1 MTCFVGWRGWQWA
14 ALAMVT
20 LGLVAA
26 TPASAAE
33 PPNLVSA
40 KAGATVVARSSS
52 YGGSWDVENL
62 VANQE
67 RSDGAVPTWCTANG
81 APFPHWAVIQLPKR
95 SWLTTL
101 VFNNFLPDER
111 GWPGISAKD
120 VELQVSDQ
128 SASAGFQTVAR
139 FQLERNENNQ
149 MVRLEPAQGRWLKIV
164 ITSNWGNP
172 DYTELGQ
179 LGAFDDGSR
188 RQNVAGVLE
197 TKGTLDVY
205 GIYFDFASATLR
217 EESSPVLGS
226 IAAYLGSNPSVRLAV
241 EGHTDK
247 VGDAKANLVLSEN
260 RARAVVAALGKL
272 GIESQ
277 RLDAAGF
284 GAQKPIASNDT
295 ITGRAQNRRVTLR
308 VLQ

>member
-1 MTCFVGWRGWQWA
+1 M
-14 ALAMVT
+14 LT

-26 TPASAAE
+26 THASAAE

-40 KAGATVVARSSS
+40 KAGATVVAHSSS
-52 YGGSWDVENL
+52 YGGSWDIGNL
-62 VANQE
+62 IANRE
-67 RSDGAVPTWCTANG
+67 RGEANLSTWCTAHG
-81 APFPHWAVIQLPKR
+81 APFPHWAVIQLPKK
-95 SWLTTL
+95 SWFTTL
-101 VFNNFLPDER
+101 VFNNFLPDEP

-120 VELQVSDQ
+120 VELQVSDR
-128 SASAGFQTVAR
+128 SATAGFQTVAR

-149 MVRLEPAQGRWLKIV
+149 VVRLEPAQGRWLKIV

-188 RQNVAGVLE
+188 QQNVAGVLQA
-197 TKGTLDVY
+197 KGTLDVY

-217 EESSPVLGS
+217 EESSAVLGS
-226 IAAYLGSNPSVRLAV
+226 IAAYLASNPSVRLAV

-260 RARAVVAALGKL
+260 RAKAVVIALGKL
-272 GIESQ
+272 GIDIG

-284 GAQKPIASNDT
+284 GSQKPIASNDT